1 MEGRRGWRAL
11 AVVGLLGLVA
21 VVAVAAAGHA
31 PSSGA
36 SRPSAPAP
44 NLLKDYLATLALLMM
59 PFGLGLLIW
68 AMLLKRISARV
79 PMKKPP
85 AFPLPFIW
93 FVVFMAGIALALRL
107 ADRDPSPPV
116 TPGQPA
122 VTAPAGTTAVEPPP
136 DRYEP
141 QLRWLP
147 VIVVG
152 SLLVGF
158 GSVIGLRALRRQREL
173 LEPLA
178 AQATL
183 AEVLALTLDDLR
195 REPDPRKA
203 VIGAYTRMVELLA
216 ARGVARRESEA
227 PLEYLERVLSVVSGH
242 SARRLTGL
250 FARARYSTQ
259 EVDVSMKEEAI
270 DSLSGLRAEIESGR

>member
-1 MEGRRGWRAL
+1 MEGRRVWRAL

-36 SRPSAPAP
+36 SRPSAPTP
-44 NLLKDYLATLALLMM
+44 NLLKDYVAMLALLTM
-59 PFGLGLLIW
+59 PVGLGLLIW
-68 AMLLKRISARV
+68 AMLLKRVYAKV
-79 PMKKPP
+79 PRKNQTRS
-85 AFPLPFIW
+85 
-93 FVVFMAGIALALRL
+93 FVWVWIAVFLAGIALVLRFGDGDSSMPL
-107 ADRDPSPPV
+107 TPV
-116 TPGQPA
+116 PVG
-122 VTAPAGTTAVEPPP
+122 TAPAGTTEVAPPT

-141 QLRWLP
+141 QFRWLP

-152 SLLVGF
+152 SLLVGI

-173 LEPLA
+173 LEPIA

-227 PLEYLERVLSVVSGH
+227 PLEYLERVLAVVSGH

-259 EVDVSMKEEAI
+259 EVDVSMKEDAI
-270 DSLSGLRAEIESGR
+270 DALTGLRAEVESGR